1 MNNERRQNTSYHLAN
16 PTIYNVN
23 ASIPLMK
30 KVIIGS
36 DRQIEMCADWLI
48 GAVIDERDNVEYY
61 EVNIL
66 NGNLSIHCK
75 NKLFQPFFWE
85 IFHFVIRGNFKR
97 SN

>member
-16 PTIYNVN
+16 PAIYNVN
-23 ASIPLMK
+23 ASILMK

-36 DRQIEMCADWLI
+36 DMQIEMCVDWLI
-48 GAVIDERDNVEYY
+48 GAVIDESDNIEDY

-75 NKLFQPFFWE
+75 NKLFQPLFWE
-85 IFHFVIRGNFKR
+85 IFHFVIKEKFKR